1 MIMNGFLKVPMQFF
15 ILFVGV
21 MVFVFYQ
28 FNFSPLHFNPLAQES
43 IENSIHYLEYQE
55 LEKEQLDNFE
65 RKQDLIQT
73 FLTAN
78 EVEKESIKI
87 QLRSEERRVGKES
100 KTGWERDQ

>member
-1 MIMNGFLKVPMQFF
+1 MGMIMNGFLKVRMQFF
-15 ILFVGV
+15 IMFVVV

-43 IENSIHYLEYQE
+43 IENSIHYSEYQE
-55 LEKEQLDNFE
+55 LEKEQFDNFE
-65 RKQDLIQT
+65 REQDLIQT

-87 QLRSEERRVGKES
+87 QLQANDQTDKELRE
-100 KTGWERDQ
+100 KDRK